1 MSTKETFTEREWET
15 MRKGVAGAG
24 MLVSISDRSFFDS
37 FKEAGSLAKHLAG
50 ARQEGRSEVV
60 RELAEMRGTG
70 FGMTSSPSEV
80 ETETLDALRTSVAT
94 LEAKAPQEVDAYRD
108 FVVEVAQS
116 VAKAAGG
123 GDVVEAGALGKIK
136 AALGRT

>member
-1 MSTKETFTEREWET
+1 MSTKETFTEQEWDT

-24 MLVSISDRSFFDS
+24 LLVSISDRSFFDS

-50 ARQEGRSEVV
+50 ARREDSEVI

-80 ETETLDALRTSVAT
+80 ESETLEALRTSVAT
-94 LEAKAPQEVDAYRD
+94 LEAKAPEEVNAYRD
-108 FVVEVAQS
+108 FVIEVAQS
-116 VAKAAGG
+116 VGEAAGG
-123 GDVVEAGALGKIK
+123 GDAAESGALDKIK

>member
-1 MSTKETFTEREWET
+1 MSTKETFTEQEWET

-24 MLVSISDRSFFDS
+24 MLVSISDRGFFDS

-50 ARQEGRSEVV
+50 ARKEGRSEVV

-70 FGMTSSPSEV
+70 FGVTSSPSEV
-80 ETETLDALRTSVAT
+80 ESETLEALRTSVAT
-94 LEAKAPQEVDAYRD
+94 LEAKAPEEVDSYRD

-123 GDVVEAGALGKIK
+123 GDVAETGALDKIK
-136 AALGRT
+136 QALGRT